1 MVNAAAAIAGYN
13 SSSSYQGTSAFNGAA
28 PYGNGYFNS
37 PEERKQAWD
46 ADPEHLEYEGD
57 QTLGDYI
64 KNGID
69 VNSLSFI
76 ALDPRNLR
84 AADNYRREAIENI
97 RQAIQSKSD
106 TITMYRSV
114 PSDVKEGSFRNGDW
128 VTPSYGY
135 AVDNANVHGWGDNY
149 RIIEQKVSVD
159 EIWWDGNDI
168 AEWGYGNEQDYVQD
182 KDYAY
187 KNTKITVN
195 PWMLLP
201 MITMV
206 TLFRCQ
212 SDSMMH

>member
-1 MVNAAAAIAGYN
+1 
-13 SSSSYQGTSAFNGAA
+13 
-28 PYGNGYFNS
+28 
-37 PEERKQAWD
+37 
-46 ADPEHLEYEGD
+46 
-57 QTLGDYI
+57 
-64 KNGID
+64 
-69 VNSLSFI
+69 
-76 ALDPRNLR
+76 
-84 AADNYRREAIENI
+84 
-97 RQAIQSKSD
+97 
-106 TITMYRSV
+106 MYRSV

-168 AEWGYGNEQDYVQD
+168 AEWDMATNRTTFKTRITLIRTQ
-182 KDYAY
+182 
-187 KNTKITVN
+187 KITVN